1 MYINLACPYLNN
13 NGLIFVKIKK
23 YGNFSPV
30 FTCVLIYKFYLL
42 QKTSVSLSIVSDSHS
57 SVSVDQCGFEDTT
70 SANSQ
75 GNVLSTKLATSQGV
89 EAPALRSS
97 IPTIIGSPITPVTLA
112 QMQGSSLKDR
122 TPSVLLGTNL
132 KTNETAVLG
141 EEFIAVSVESQKN
154 TNTLL
159 TTSNTLASNGFT
171 GYPPVTC
178 TSTVLSRYSPH
189 SAAKVPLTINTITNC
204 IASTATSIPKTSFS
218 TGSGLAGS
226 ASASLVFHNGPPPMP
241 HLGTGLPM
249 LIQATPYRTPYA
261 NYSLYTPYSSIGHG
275 QYLQSV
281 LPLAAPNTS
290 SSQHRLDARNIRESP
305 STSSLKPPVTSAI
318 TSQQHNISGIS
329 GLRPVTPLSYV
340 ISNNNT
346 AQTSGTVSS
355 ITSTTVPLLNS
366 NHPHHLSVYTAG
378 AFGVSTTG
386 AAITTSPLMT
396 PVVTSITSS
405 PQLIPATPV
414 QLMTQS
420 GYSTHLPQLLNS
432 YSQFTPP
439 TQPILRSTATSTI
452 GTSNNSAVSVQHITT
467 AIPSSSITATVS
479 TASVIQKILSP
490 KSESSSRDRDAVYR

>member
-1 MYINLACPYLNN
+1 M
-13 NGLIFVKIKK
+13 
-23 YGNFSPV
+23 
-30 FTCVLIYKFYLL
+30 
-42 QKTSVSLSIVSDSHS
+42 
-57 SVSVDQCGFEDTT
+57 
-70 SANSQ
+70 
-75 GNVLSTKLATSQGV
+75 
-89 EAPALRSS
+89 
-97 IPTIIGSPITPVTLA
+97 
-112 QMQGSSLKDR
+112 
-122 TPSVLLGTNL
+122 
-132 KTNETAVLG
+132 
-141 EEFIAVSVESQKN
+141 
-154 TNTLL
+154 
-159 TTSNTLASNGFT
+159 ASNGFT

-189 SAAKVPLTINTITNC
+189 SAGAKVPLTSNTITNC

-218 TGSGLAGS
+218 TGSGLSGS

-290 SSQHRLDARNIRESP
+290 SSQHRLDARNIRDSP

-366 NHPHHLSVYTAG
+366 THPHHLSVYTAG

-386 AAITTSPLMT
+386 AAITTSPAVT
-396 PVVTSITSS
+396 SPVVTSITSS

-414 QLMTQS
+414 QLMTQT

-452 GTSNNSAVSVQHITT
+452 GTSNSSVVSVQHIAT
-467 AIPSSSITATVS
+467 AMPSSSITATVS